1 MSRFPRLPAA
11 GAPRA
16 DWERFGRQL
25 SDYVLWLADGQP
37 KTTEDYYARG
47 QRPLGLDHGPTPI
60 GDPSLLD
67 SAGDPRATHTLSR

>member
-25 SDYVLWLADGQP
+25 TDYVYWLADGQP
-37 KTTEDYYARG
+37 TQED
-47 QRPLGLDHGPTPI
+47 
-60 GDPSLLD
+60 
-67 SAGDPRATHTLSR
+67 